1 MGMEGGVGWNGALVG
16 ANVPVPAGGL
26 VPLFARSAALS
37 SVLGA
42 SVGFTAGCCSVGSSG
57 WIFLPVGCTLWSLCI
72 PWLLLMPL
80 CYLPLFCLHL
90 EWKDFE
96 KTSVPMC

>member
-1 MGMEGGVGWNGALVG
+1 MEGGVGWNGALVG

-42 SVGFTAGCCSVGSSG
+42 SVGFTAGYAAVWGAQLCFPRLEKSQPHQKMQCSR
-57 WIFLPVGCTLWSLCI
+57 PV
-72 PWLLLMPL
+72 LLLQSH
-80 CYLPLFCLHL
+80 CVQQ
-90 EWKDFE
+90 
-96 KTSVPMC
+96 KTKPKGNAVVMYI

>member
-42 SVGFTAGCCSVGSSG
+42 SVGFTAGYAAVWGALVGSS
-57 WIFLPVGCTLWSLCI
+57 FLWGARSGHSASLGCC
-72 PWLLLMPL
+72 
-80 CYLPLFCLHL
+80 
-90 EWKDFE
+90 
-96 KTSVPMC
+96 